1 MLTFHPL
8 DAAGVAPGA
17 SAALAPA
24 PGTVWA
30 DLFNPTESEIQLIE
44 DHTGLRLPALAD
56 LSEIERSSQ
65 LAVDGE
71 VLRLAMPVLAEA
83 DTDHPELTHIGLIL
97 TPRLLITIR
106 FAELKFFHAIP
117 ERACPQGRPSS
128 SVEVFTALL
137 EAFVDRQADLLEKV
151 REHLDGVSRT
161 AFREPTRNQARSNEA
176 LRKRLRTLGRI
187 GERVS
192 MIRDSLLAA
201 GRIAPF
207 AQDAAK
213 AWIEPV
219 FAARLTA
226 VREDIESLNL
236 FEEHLSGK
244 VQFLLDAILGFISI
258 EQNDVFKVLTI
269 ASVVGIPPTL
279 VASMYG
285 MNFHNMPEY
294 AWAYGYQYGLGLI
307 LLVTVLPLAWFKWR
321 GWL

>member
-8 DAAGVAPGA
+8 HSDAAAVP
-17 SAALAPA
+17 AAD
-24 PGTVWA
+24 TVWA
-30 DLFNPTESEIQLIE
+30 DLLNPTPSEIQLIE
-44 DHTGLRLPALAD
+44 DHTGLRLPGIENLR
-56 LSEIERSSQ
+56 EIERSSQ
-65 LAVDGE
+65 LAVDGQ
-71 VLRLAMPVLAEA
+71 VLRLAAPILAEA
-83 DTDHPELTHIGLIL
+83 DTDHPTLTYVGMIL
-97 TPRLLITIR
+97 TPKLLITIR
-106 FAELKFFHAIP
+106 FAELKMFHAIP
-117 ERACPQGRPSS
+117 ERACPSGRSSS

-137 EAFVDRQADLLEKV
+137 EAFVGRQADLLERA
-151 REHLDGVSRT
+151 REHLDGVSHA
-161 AFREPTRNQARSNEA
+161 AFRENSKVPRKQARSNEA
-176 LRKRLRTLGRI
+176 LRVRLRTLGRI

-192 MIRDSLLAA
+192 MIRDSLLAV

-207 AQDAAK
+207 AQETAK
-213 AWIEPV
+213 AWIAPE
-219 FAARLTA
+219 FAGRLTA
-226 VREDIESLNL
+226 VRDDIESLNL

-294 AWAYGYQYGLGLI
+294 TWTYGYQYGLGLI
-307 LLVTVLPLAWFKWR
+307 VLVTVIPLAFFKWR